1 VTQARA
7 VLVLGGTSGIGR
19 STAAAFARRGY
30 EVVVTG
36 REASE
41 ATRAAQDLA
50 IRFGVL
56 AHGKAFDAT
65 GPDGHPAFFA
75 EVVDATGGRL
85 QGVVAAF
92 GLLGDQVAARENP
105 SAAARIIATNYTG
118 VVSILS
124 IAASWFEERRHGF
137 IVGIGSVAGDRG
149 RQSNYLYGSA
159 KAGAAVF
166 LAGLRNRLH
175 RAGVNVVT
183 VKPGFVDT
191 EMTFGL
197 PGLFLVADP
206 EMVGERIARAVERRL
221 HVVYVP
227 WFWRWIMLII
237 RLIPER
243 LFKRLSL

>member
-1 VTQARA
+1 VSQTRA

-19 STAAAFARRGY
+19 ATTAAFARRGY

-36 REASE
+36 REVTE
-41 ATRAAQDLA
+41 AVRAAKDLA
-50 IRFGVL
+50 IRFGVV
-56 AHGKAFDAT
+56 AHGKAFDAAA
-65 GPDGHPAFFA
+65 PSGHPIFFSD
-75 EVVDATGGRL
+75 VVETTGGRL
-85 QGVVAAF
+85 HGVVAAF
-92 GLLGDQVAARENP
+92 GLLGDQVAAREDP
-105 SAAARIIATNYTG
+105 DATARIIATNYTG

-124 IAASWFEERRHGF
+124 IAARWLEERRLGF
-137 IVGIGSVAGDRG
+137 IVGIGSVSGDRG

-166 LAGLRNRLH
+166 LAGLRNRLYC
-175 RAGVNVVT
+175 AGVQVVT

-191 EMTFGL
+191 EMTFGM

-206 EMVGERIARAVERRL
+206 EMVGERIARAVERRID
-221 HVVYVP
+221 VVYVP
-227 WFWRWIMLII
+227 WFWRWIMVII